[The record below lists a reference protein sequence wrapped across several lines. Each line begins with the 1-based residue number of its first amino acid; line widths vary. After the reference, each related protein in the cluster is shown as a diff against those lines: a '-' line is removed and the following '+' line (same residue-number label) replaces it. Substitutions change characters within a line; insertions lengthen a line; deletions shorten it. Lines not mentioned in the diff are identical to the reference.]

1 MQIAI
6 YFAKLILF
14 FKKKLEKKLKEKKID
29 FSPIELQEFCEL
41 IFEKKFNPAD
51 KATST
56 ISEVQ
61 WRNNLHSYYVFEKRK
76 FNCSLLKKINL
87 IDLTLLPKL
96 DEYFER
102 LDKIFKKGFERNV
115 TKLKLKIP

>member
-1 MQIAI
+1 M
-6 YFAKLILF
+6 
-14 FKKKLEKKLKEKKID
+14 KEKKIE
-29 FSPIELQEFCEL
+29 FSLAELQEFCEI

-51 KATST
+51 QATST

-61 WRNNLHSYYVFEKRK
+61 WRNNLHSYYVFEKKK

-87 IDLTLLPKL
+87 IDLALLPKL

-115 TKLKLKIP
+115 IQ